1 MGENI
6 SKPHNNRSL
15 YKKKSIKNAYNSI
28 AKKKKKNKEK
38 RYNWYSE
45 KGEKIESHKMI
56 KPQMAKKSQMQNRVK
71 AQGQQTETVMN
82 IVDMNTNTSIINL
95 NIMYFDPS

>member
-1 MGENI
+1 
-6 SKPHNNRSL
+6 
-15 YKKKSIKNAYNSI
+15 
-28 AKKKKKNKEK
+28 
-38 RYNWYSE
+38 
-45 KGEKIESHKMI
+45 MI

-95 NIMYFDPS
+95 NIMI